1 MDEQQTD
8 WSGCS
13 LVERVAGRLSG
24 AAVLRGT
31 RMPVQGIVDNYDAGL
46 TPAEV
51 AAAFDVS
58 LADVSVI
65 LAYRDGRHGRSARP

>member
-24 AAVLRGT
+24 TAVLRGT

-46 TPAEV
+46 TPTEV
-51 AAAFDVS
+51 AETFNVP
-58 LADVSVI
+58 LADVSMI
-65 LAYRDGRHGRSARP
+65 LAYRDGRHGRPA

>member
-1 MDEQQTD
+1 MDKQQTD

-51 AAAFDVS
+51 AAAFNVS
-58 LADVSVI
+58 LADVSAI